1 VRQSTLCLGLL
12 AVAACQGSPSESE
25 TAQFALVRVSTPT
38 FPTELIGVSSPPQTI
53 TISPPGGG
61 PFSDD
66 ITAISSSCGA
76 FTVNAPGLPAVVD
89 ETCDVGCPGPPQ
101 TICPVACIPDIY
113 DTYSFTATFTPNVAG
128 TITCTIYIT
137 GSSASTTLTVSGIGT
152 APPIEISVSPGSIA
166 FGDVRRNTTSTPVGI
181 SVSSIGGSTLSV
193 GSVTASAGFTIT
205 SGPTGAYNL
214 APGGSQPYTLECA
227 PTATGAMSGS
237 FVVTSNDPTHP
248 TVTLPLSCNGI
259 DSNLSITPSPAT
271 IPTTRVG
278 EPLVQTIDLSN
289 TGTASMTLESVTFT
303 GTDMAL
309 MSAPAAGTVLSAGG
323 GAANAQVSFAATSA
337 ESVTGSLVATYDGG
351 QTRTVQVTG
360 QALATAMSVNPD
372 GMVDFG
378 PVCAGQTKD
387 QTFTVI
393 GDADGSF
400 VISALSTPDAPFTV
414 TAPTLPASVAGDGA
428 NMVTFDVVAAPTAV
442 GSVQSQVTV
451 TTDIPGGTPD
461 TIMLAVEALDA
472 GVTPSPD
479 SVYFGVAPVQTTTIG
494 QQITLSNCSTTAVQ
508 TSNPRIVGTNASEFA
523 IVSTPPQ
530 SQIPANGAASW
541 LVVFEAQEVGNEAA
555 TFMVDYDGGT
565 ASVALTGDGAGSD
578 AGSGTGPA
586 GEKSYY
592 TCSAGHPASLW
603 PIVFAI
609 GFVVRRRRR
618 R

>member
-1 VRQSTLCLGLL
+1 MRQSTLSLGLL
-12 AVAACQGSPSESE
+12 VLAACQGAPSESE
-25 TAQFALVRVSTPT
+25 TAEFLVRVSSPT
-38 FPTELIGVSSPPQTI
+38 FPTELIGVASPPQTI
-53 TISPPGGG
+53 TISPPGGS

-76 FTVNAPGLPAVVD
+76 FTVSAPGLPALVD
-89 ETCDVGCPGPPQ
+89 ETCEVGCPGTPQ
-101 TICPVACIPDIY
+101 TICPVACIPDTY
-113 DTYSFTATFTPNVAG
+113 DTYSFTATFTPNIAG

-137 GSSASTTLTVSGIGT
+137 GTQSTTLTVSGMGM
-152 APPIEISVSPGSIA
+152 APPIEISVSPGSVA
-166 FGDVRRNTTSTPVGI
+166 FGDVRRNTASTPVGI
-181 SVSSIGGSTLSV
+181 NVASIGGSTLSV
-193 GSVTASAGFTIT
+193 SSVSASAGFTIT

-214 APGGSQPYTLECA
+214 APGGSQPYMLECN

-237 FVVTSNDPTHP
+237 FVVTSDDPSNP

-259 DSNLSITPSPAT
+259 DSNLSIAPSPAT

-278 EPLVQTIDLSN
+278 EPLTETIDLSN

-303 GTDMAL
+303 GTDMTL
-309 MSAPAAGTVLSAGG
+309 LSAPSAGTVLAAGG
-323 GAANAQVSFAATSA
+323 GAANAQVSFAASTA

-351 QTRTVQVTG
+351 QTRTVAVTG

-414 TAPTLPASVAGDGA
+414 MAPTLPASVAGGGA
-428 NMVTFDVVAAPTAV
+428 NMVTFDVIASPTAV
-442 GSVQSQVTV
+442 GAVQSQVTV
-451 TTDIPGGTPD
+451 TTDIPGGSPD
-461 TIMLAVEALDA
+461 TIALAVEALDA

-494 QQITLSNCSTTAVQ
+494 QQINLSNCSTTAVQ
-508 TSNPRIVGTNASEFA
+508 TSNPRIVGPNANEFA

-530 SQIPANGAASW
+530 AQIAANGAATW
-541 LVVFEAQEVGNEAA
+541 LVVFEAQEVGNESA

-578 AGSGTGPA
+578 AGSGSGVG

>member
-1 VRQSTLCLGLL
+1 MRRSNLCLGLL
-12 AVAACQGSPSESE
+12 VLGACQGVPSESE
-25 TAQFALVRVSTPT
+25 TAEYLIKVTSPT
-38 FPTELIGVSSPPQTI
+38 FPTELIGQSSPPQTI
-53 TISPPGGG
+53 TISPSGGAAS
-61 PFSDD
+61 SDL

-76 FTVNAPGLPAVVD
+76 FTVNAPGLPALVD
-89 ETCDVGCPGPPQ
+89 ETCEVGCPGPPQ
-101 TICPVACIPDIY
+101 TVCPVACIPDEY
-113 DTYSFTATFTPNVAG
+113 DTYSFTATFTPNVVG
-128 TITCTIYIT
+128 TIACTIYVT
-137 GSSASTTLTVSGIGT
+137 GSTSSTTLSVTGT
-152 APPIEISVSPGSIA
+152 GMAPPIEISVSPGSIA
-166 FGDVRRNTTSTPVGI
+166 FGDVRRNTVSTPVGI
-181 SVSSIGGSTLSV
+181 SVANLGGSTLSV
-193 GSVTASAGFTIT
+193 SSVTASAGFTIT
-205 SGPTGAYNL
+205 SGPTGAYNV
-214 APGGSQPYTLECA
+214 APGSSQPYMLECA
-227 PTATGAMSGS
+227 PTATGGMSGS

-259 DSNLSITPSPAT
+259 DSNLSIAPSPAT

-278 EPLVQTIDLSN
+278 EPLMETIDLSN

-303 GTDMAL
+303 GTDMTL
-309 MSAPAAGTVLSAGG
+309 MSAPAAGTVLAAGG
-323 GAANAQVSFAATSA
+323 GAANAQVSFAASTA
-337 ESVTGSLVATYDGG
+337 ESVTGSLIATYDGG

-372 GMVDFG
+372 VMVDFG

-414 TAPTLPASVAGDGA
+414 MPPTLPASVAGDGA
-428 NMVTFDVVAAPTAV
+428 NMVTFDVIAAPTAV
-442 GSVQSQVTV
+442 GAVQSQVTV
-451 TTDIPGGTPD
+451 TTDIPGGAPD
-461 TIMLAVEALDA
+461 TIALAVEALDA

-494 QQITLSNCSTTAVQ
+494 QQINLSNCSTTAIQ
-508 TSNPRIVGTNASEFA
+508 TSNPRIVGPNASEFA
-523 IVSTPPQ
+523 IVATPDQ
-530 SQIPANGAASW
+530 AQIPANGAATW
-541 LVVFEAQEVGNEAA
+541 LVVFEAQEVGNESA

-578 AGSGTGPA
+578 TGSDSGPG

-592 TCSAGHPASLW
+592 SCSVGHPASLW
-603 PIVFAI
+603 PIVLAI